1 MKSEELRGK
10 DRSDLLT
17 QLDELAAENM
27 KLRFQKSVMQLSNTA
42 RIGQVRRDIAR
53 IKGVLGEKSSAEVM
67 NR

>member
-53 IKGVLGEKSSAEVM
+53 IKGVLGEQSRG
-67 NR
+67 N

>member
-10 DRSDLLT
+10 DRSELIT

-42 RIGQVRRDIAR
+42 RVGQVRRDIAR
-53 IKGVLGEKSSAEVM
+53 IKGVLGEQSRGK
-67 NR
+67 

>member
-10 DRSDLLT
+10 DRSELLT

-42 RIGQVRRDIAR
+42 RIGQVRHDIAR
-53 IKGVLGEKSSAEVM
+53 IKGVLGEQSRG
-67 NR
+67 N